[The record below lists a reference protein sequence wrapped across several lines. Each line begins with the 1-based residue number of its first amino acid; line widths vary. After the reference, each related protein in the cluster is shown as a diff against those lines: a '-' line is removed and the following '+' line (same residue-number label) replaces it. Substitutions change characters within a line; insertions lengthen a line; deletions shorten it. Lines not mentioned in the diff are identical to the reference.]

1 MTSTSRKLALAV
13 VSPPQAQAQ
22 AQTQTEPSNARR
34 RCWECQRRRLVC
46 DSARPVCVKC
56 KTSGVVCPGYEDKK
70 PLIWLA
76 PGKVKT
82 RTWKRKSPSAN
93 KKKDN
98 GSSKNGTKGQSES
111 EIAKAVR
118 SDVSGTRWDGTVHIF
133 PGYELRDET
142 CDIIEATLY
151 WNDQVYPFFAANQLT
166 NSPWLVPV
174 SYVQYMGVP
183 IQHALVAMAIDH
195 RMLRLSKKKNDAY
208 QAEVRARFHQHRCTA
223 IQALNEEIS
232 HRNEKRRISDYTM
245 AAVIVFLYAD
255 LMGSVTADNWRH
267 HLNGFMAII
276 EMRGG
281 LRSVCDAAA
290 GYKTVILFC
299 KIIENMAN
307 TTSPAY
313 DQVSPLLNCK
323 MRDLIQEVYETGY
336 YPFLPCP
343 VELFID
349 IICVNRLRYLAT
361 QPESS
366 DTLDSLQTEAEDLL
380 ERIIDFSPETWS
392 SAKTESQDEFLTM
405 AQVYQSAVV
414 VFAIASLQS
423 VCVIP
428 ASAGWRAVKTI
439 HGSKLMTLLE
449 KAAGSRVLRSC
460 VMWPMIVAGFDAK
473 TGSAAA
479 RSFVSK
485 RLADESVHLGAYLPL
500 ATKDILEK
508 FWSSGK
514 KNWDECFD
522 TPYALVT

>member
-1 MTSTSRKLALAV
+1 MTSTSRQLALSV
-13 VSPPQAQAQ
+13 GGPPKTEAQAHS
-22 AQTQTEPSNARR
+22 QTGPNSGRR
-34 RCWECQRRRLVC
+34 QCWECQRRRLVC
-46 DSARPVCVKC
+46 DSARPVCAKC

-70 PLIWLA
+70 PLVWLA

-82 RTWKRKSPSAN
+82 RTWKRKSPPTN
-93 KKKDN
+93 KKNNDD
-98 GSSKNGTKGQSES
+98 SSKESAKGQSGSELAKAMES
-111 EIAKAVR
+111 E
-118 SDVSGTRWDGTVHIF
+118 VSNTRTDHLVHLF
-133 PGYELRDET
+133 PGHELRDET

-151 WNDQVYPFFAANQLT
+151 WNEQIYPFFAANQLT

-174 SYVQYMGVP
+174 SYIQYMGVT
-183 IQHALVAMAIDH
+183 IQHTLVAMAINH
-195 RMLRLSKKKNDAY
+195 RLLSLSTRKNDLHN
-208 QAEVRARFHQHRCTA
+208 AEVRARFHQHRCTA
-223 IQALNEEIS
+223 IQALNREIS
-232 HRNEKRRISDYTM
+232 HQNEKRRISDYTM

-255 LMGSVTADNWRH
+255 LMGSVTASNWRH

-281 LRSVCDAAA
+281 LRSVCDAAP

-299 KIIENMAN
+299 KIIENLAN

-313 DQVSPLLNCK
+313 DQVSPLLNFE
-323 MRDLIQEVYETGY
+323 MRDLTQEIYETGY

-343 VELFID
+343 VQLFID

-366 DTLDSLQTEAEDLL
+366 DTLDALQTEAEDLL

-392 SAKTESQDEFLTM
+392 TAKTESQEQFLTM

-439 HGSKLMTLLE
+439 HGNNLMALLE
-449 KAAGSRVLRSC
+449 KAAGSQVLRSC
-460 VMWPMIVAGFDAK
+460 VMWPMIVAGFEAK
-473 TGSAAA
+473 MGNAAA
-479 RSFVSK
+479 RSFIAR
-485 RLADESVHLGAYLPL
+485 RLADESAHLGAYLPL
-500 ATKDILEK
+500 ATKEILEK

-514 KNWDECFD
+514 KDWDECFD

>member
-1 MTSTSRKLALAV
+1 MTSTSRQLALAV
-13 VSPPQAQAQ
+13 GGPPQTETQAHS
-22 AQTQTEPSNARR
+22 QTGPSKWRR
-34 RCWECQRRRLVC
+34 QCWECQRRRLVC
-46 DSARPVCVKC
+46 DSARPVCAKC

-70 PLIWLA
+70 PLVWLA

-82 RTWKRKSPSAN
+82 RTWKRKSPPAN
-93 KKKDN
+93 KTRDDN
-98 GSSKNGTKGQSES
+98 SSKGDNKEQSGS
-111 EIAKAVR
+111 ELAKASR
-118 SDVSGTRWDGTVHIF
+118 S
-133 PGYELRDET
+133 
-142 CDIIEATLY
+142 ATG
-151 WNDQVYPFFAANQLT
+151 NEQVYPFFAANQLT

-174 SYVQYMGVP
+174 SYIQYMGVT
-183 IQHALVAMAIDH
+183 IQHTLVAMAINH
-195 RMLRLSKKKNDAY
+195 RLLSLSSRKNDLHH
-208 QAEVRARFHQHRCTA
+208 AEVRARFHQHRCTA
-223 IQALNEEIS
+223 IQALNGEIS
-232 HRNEKRRISDYTM
+232 HQNEKRRISDYTM

-255 LMGSVTADNWRH
+255 LMGSVTASNWRH

-281 LRSVCDAAA
+281 LRSVCDAAP

-299 KIIENMAN
+299 KIIENLAN
-307 TTSPAY
+307 STSPAY
-313 DQVSPLLNCK
+313 DQVSPLVNFE
-323 MRDLIQEVYETGY
+323 MRGLTQEIYETGY

-343 VELFID
+343 VQLFID

-366 DTLDSLQTEAEDLL
+366 DTLGSLQTEAEDLL

-392 SAKTESQDEFLTM
+392 AAKTESQEQFLTM

-439 HGSKLMTLLE
+439 HGSKLMALLE
-449 KAAGSRVLRSC
+449 KAAGSQVLRSC
-460 VMWPMIVAGFDAK
+460 VMWPMIVAGFEAK
-473 TGSAAA
+473 TGTAAV
-479 RSFVSK
+479 RSFVAK

-514 KNWDECFD
+514 KDWDECFD